1 MLPNQKMK
9 ISPEE
14 ILTIQVL
21 VLNDVIYEDASDK
34 YEFKKV
40 TTLDEVSKYLK
51 ARPIVHVHD
60 E

>member
-1 MLPNQKMK
+1 MLPNKKMK

>member
-1 MLPNQKMK
+1 MLPNKKMK

-14 ILTIQVL
+14 ILAIQVL